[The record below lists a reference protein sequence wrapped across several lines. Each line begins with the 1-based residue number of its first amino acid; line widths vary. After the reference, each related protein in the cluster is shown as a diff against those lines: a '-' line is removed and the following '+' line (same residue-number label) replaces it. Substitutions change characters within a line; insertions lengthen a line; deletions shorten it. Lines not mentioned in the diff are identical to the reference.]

1 MLIIACRPPN
11 QTLLPI
17 FAARTY
23 PEPWIRLLNIDGEQH
38 RRVRRLATTAFAPEH
53 HAAHK
58 RVVGDAAK
66 RLIADLPASGELD
79 LTSGLC
85 EPLPPRVIGTLL
97 GLPQEELD
105 RFQTAVRPMFAID
118 TSEEGYAIQ
127 GALGA
132 MLMLVAGA
140 INDKRK
146 HPGDDMLWDG
156 SLPGTV
162 RTA

>member
-1 MLIIACRPPN
+1 M
-11 QTLLPI
+11 
-17 FAARTY
+17 
-23 PEPWIRLLNIDGEQH
+23 
-38 RRVRRLATTAFAPEH
+38 RRLATTAFAPEH